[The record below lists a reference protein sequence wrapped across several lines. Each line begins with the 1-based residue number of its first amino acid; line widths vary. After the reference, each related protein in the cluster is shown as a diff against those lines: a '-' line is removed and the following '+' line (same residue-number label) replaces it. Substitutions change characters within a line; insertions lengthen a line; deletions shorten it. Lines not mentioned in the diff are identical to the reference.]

1 MVLTAHAKPTQPEM
15 VEASIGSDF
24 PNFFLNLQAPLKDI
38 ASANSWPR
46 LFETVQTGK
55 RGRPLMQVFNEFVPW
70 TGHGDCL
77 LACHHSALT
86 PGPPTSDSM

>member
-1 MVLTAHAKPTQPEM
+1 MTAHAKPTQPEM

-24 PNFFLNLQAPLKDI
+24 PNFFLNLQALLKNI
-38 ASANSWPR
+38 AGANSWPR

-55 RGRPLMQVFNEFVPW
+55 RGRPLMQVFN
-70 TGHGDCL
+70 GDCL